1 MKLNPFRRKT
11 SGYFN
16 KIRADYAECTRELET
31 LRREVAEAKTAFEDA
46 QLTLFEVE
54 QKSNSTVWTRRE
66 QELLRQKNAAEH
78 HHDELRTR
86 LGHLELKHRSLRWKA
101 EAPDAL
107 AKRVAELK
115 ALATRRRQIEAER
128 DKQRSA
134 IAKLEVRIAILRGEI
149 DQETESATQ
158 ALIESGGD
166 APGAS
171 DALVKRRQDLRL
183 LAEAVAKVRQQ
194 EAALESELGSIPTQ
208 ERELRRCVESDQAS
222 VAEIDLH
229 EQMPEFIQV
238 IARAAVSKARAYGGN
253 RHTYEILIPDAALEA
268 ATASLDA
275 EIRSD

>member
-11 SGYFN
+11 SGYFDQI
-16 KIRADYAECTRELET
+16 KADYAERTRELDA
-31 LRREVAEAKTAFEDA
+31 LRREVAEAKAAFENA
-46 QLTLFEVE
+46 QRTLFEVE

-66 QELLRQKNAAEH
+66 QDLLRQKNAAEH
-78 HHDELRTR
+78 HYNELRTR
-86 LGHLELKHRSLRWKA
+86 LGHLEIEHRSLRWKA
-101 EAPDAL
+101 EAPDSL
-107 AKRVAELK
+107 AKRITELK
-115 ALATRRRQIEAER
+115 ALATRRQQIDAER
-128 DKQRSA
+128 EKQRGA
-134 IAKLEVRIAILRGEI
+134 IAKLEARISTLRGEI

-158 ALIESGGD
+158 ALIASGGE

-171 DALVKRRQDLRL
+171 DALVKRRQDLKL

-194 EAALESELGSIPTQ
+194 EAAIESELASIPAQ
-208 ERELRRCVESDQAS
+208 ERELRHCIESDQAS

-253 RHTYEILIPDAALEA
+253 RHTYEIQIPDAALEA

-275 EIRSD
+275 EIPSD

>member
-11 SGYFN
+11 SGYFD
-16 KIRADYAECTRELET
+16 KIKADYAECTRDLEA
-31 LRREVAEAKTAFEDA
+31 LRREVDEAKTSFEDA
-46 QLTLFEVE
+46 QRTLFDVE

-78 HHDELRTR
+78 HYDELRTR

-134 IAKLEVRIAILRGEI
+134 IAKLEARIATLRGEI

-158 ALIESGGD
+158 AGFSLPST
-166 APGAS
+166 S
-171 DALVKRRQDLRL
+171 TVKRVTTWNQPPPTSSTSMTS
-183 LAEAVAKVRQQ
+183 AVPRI
-194 EAALESELGSIPTQ
+194 LEPAGTG
-208 ERELRRCVESDQAS
+208 A
-222 VAEIDLH
+222 
-229 EQMPEFIQV
+229 
-238 IARAAVSKARAYGGN
+238 GN
-253 RHTYEILIPDAALEA
+253 RTLFQP
-268 ATASLDA
+268 
-275 EIRSD
+275 

>member
-11 SGYFN
+11 SGYFD

-183 LAEAVAKVRQQ
+183 AELAPNSIGA
-194 EAALESELGSIPTQ
+194 EL
-208 ERELRRCVESDQAS
+208 RELEMEEMA
-222 VAEIDLH
+222 
-229 EQMPEFIQV
+229 
-238 IARAAVSKARAYGGN
+238 
-253 RHTYEILIPDAALEA
+253 
-268 ATASLDA
+268 
-275 EIRSD
+275 

>member
-11 SGYFN
+11 SGYFD
-16 KIRADYAECTRELET
+16 KIKADYAERTREFDA

-46 QLTLFEVE
+46 RQALFEVE

-78 HHDELRTR
+78 RYNELRTR
-86 LGHLELKHRSLRWKA
+86 LGHLEIEHRSLRWKA
-101 EAPDAL
+101 EAPDL
-107 AKRVAELK
+107 LTQRIAELK
-115 ALATRRRQIEAER
+115 ALATRRQQIEAER
-128 DKQRSA
+128 EKQRAA
-134 IAKLEVRIAILRGEI
+134 IAKLEARITNLRGEI

-171 DALVKRRQDLRL
+171 DAMVKRRQDLKL

-194 EAALESELGSIPTQ
+194 EAALESELGSIPAQ
-208 ERELRRCVESDQAS
+208 ERELRRCIESDQAS

-238 IARAAVSKARAYGGN
+238 IARAAVSKARVHGGN
-253 RHTYEILIPDAALEA
+253 PHTYEIQIPDAALEA

-275 EIRSD
+275 EIPTY

>member
-11 SGYFN
+11 SGYFD
-16 KIRADYAECTRELET
+16 KIKADYAERTRELEA
-31 LRREVAEAKTAFEDA
+31 LRREVAEAKTAFDDA
-46 QLTLFEVE
+46 RQTLFEVE

-78 HHDELRTR
+78 HYNELRTR
-86 LGHLELKHRSLRWKA
+86 LGHLELDHRSLRWKA

-107 AKRVAELK
+107 AQRIAELK
-115 ALATRRRQIEAER
+115 VLATRRQQIEAER
-128 DKQRSA
+128 DKQRGA
-134 IAKLEVRIAILRGEI
+134 IAKLEARIATLRGEI

-166 APGAS
+166 TPGAS
-171 DALVKRRQDLRL
+171 DALVKRRQDLKL
-183 LAEAVAKVRQQ
+183 LAEALAKVRQQ
-194 EAALESELGSIPTQ
+194 EAALESELGSIPAQ
-208 ERELRRCVESDQAS
+208 EKELRRCIESDQAS

-238 IARAAVSKARAYGGN
+238 IARAAVSKARVHGGN
-253 RHTYEILIPDAALEA
+253 RHTYEIQIPETALEA

-275 EIRSD
+275 EIRAD

>member
-1 MKLNPFRRKT
+1 MKLNPFRRRT
-11 SGYFN
+11 SGYFD
-16 KIRADYAECTRELET
+16 KIKADYAERTRELEA
-31 LRREVAEAKTAFEDA
+31 LRREVAEAKTAFDDA
-46 QLTLFEVE
+46 QRTLFEVE

-78 HHDELRTR
+78 HYDELRTR
-86 LGHLELKHRSLRWKA
+86 LGRLELEHRSLRWKA

-115 ALATRRRQIEAER
+115 ALATRRKQIEAER
-128 DKQRSA
+128 EKQRAA
-134 IAKLEVRIAILRGEI
+134 IAKLESRIAALRGEI

-158 ALIESGGD
+158 ALIESVGD

-171 DALVKRRQDLRL
+171 DALVKRRQDLKL

-194 EAALESELGSIPTQ
+194 EAALESELGNIPAQ
-208 ERELRRCVESDQAS
+208 ERELRRCIESDQAS

-238 IARAAVSKARAYGGN
+238 IARAAVSKSRAYGGN
-253 RHTYEILIPDAALEA
+253 RHTYEIQIPDAALEA

-275 EIRSD
+275 EIPSD